1 MSLFMKNVILRGFGC
16 LFFMVFSLVFV
27 QAETINDPGA
37 PQKNDT
43 TIKTSVSSGIVVA
56 DAVNAPSAEELI
68 LMAKAEEAV
77 KAPVIRTISVREQ
90 MFKELHPASI
100 SFVQAYQQRN
110 ETRLEKIKMKYERQ
124 FVLIDNIMEKYQLP
138 TNLKYLAIIES
149 ELSNTALSNKGAV
162 GPWQFMAPT
171 GRLMGL
177 TINSRRDER
186 KDLVKST
193 HAAAKYLKSLYR
205 QYNDWLLVIAAYN
218 GGGSRVDNAIR
229 KSGSRDFWKLQH
241 YLPAESRNHVKKF
254 IAAQFV
260 MESSD
265 ELVPLLDI
273 RNLTSD
279 EIANTEV
286 INITGKFKAVV
297 IAKTL
302 GMEESTFNLYNP
314 GFDREVSAK
323 GYDMRIPKD
332 KVNLFNTRREDLLYE
347 SVQAVIDSNKTVAAE
362 EEKAKFPEAVN
373 LPKSRAVSAD
383 KIKSGKRL

>member
-1 MSLFMKNVILRGFGC
+1 MKNFILRGFGC
-16 LFFMVFSLVFV
+16 LFFIMCSLVLI
-27 QAETINDPGA
+27 QAGTINNPGT
-37 PQKNDT
+37 PQQKNDT
-43 TIKTSVSSGIVVA
+43 TIKTTPVGIVVA
-56 DAVNAPSAEELI
+56 DVIDAPSAEEII
-68 LMAKAEEAV
+68 LMAKAEESIKV
-77 KAPVIRTISVREQ
+77 PVIKTISVREK
-90 MFKELHPASI
+90 MFRELHPASI
-100 SFVQAYQQRN
+100 SFVKSYQVRN
-110 ETRLEKIKMKYERQ
+110 ENRLEKIKVRYERQ
-124 FVLIDNIMEKYQLP
+124 FKLIDNIMEKHQLP

-149 ELSNTALSNKGAV
+149 ELSNNALSNKGAV

-177 TINSRRDER
+177 KISRNRDER

-193 HAAAKYLKSLYR
+193 NAAAKYLKILYK

-229 KSGSRDFWKLQH
+229 KSGSKDFWKLQH

-254 IAAQFV
+254 IAAQYV

-273 RNLTSD
+273 RNLTND

-286 INITGKFKAVV
+286 LNITGRFKASVV
-297 IAKTL
+297 AKAL

-323 GYDMRIPKD
+323 GYNMRIPKD
-332 KVNLFNTRREDLLYE
+332 KVSLFNSRREDLLFE
-347 SVQAVIDSNKTVAAE
+347 SVQTVIDSYKAIAAE
-362 EEKAKFPEAVN
+362 GEKTKFPEAVS
-373 LPKSRAVSAD
+373 LPKPKAVPAD
-383 KIKSGKRL
+383 KIKAGKRL